1 MDEMEE
7 EIAEEAGRRYP
18 AYNKIVDVLGIN
30 RNAKAM
36 EALAEVLTFPEW
48 CSWSRTRNYFGL
60 WPRDS
65 KTHYQK
71 SKTARQALERL
82 TITIKGY
89 RVKGRDLEKVLKT
102 IWITLK
108 TQKTGHPAC
117 RRTNPE
123 GRSGPII
130 SPATS

>member
-1 MDEMEE
+1 MDVMASK
-7 EIAEEAGRRYP
+7 IAEEAGRRCP
-18 AYNKIVDVLGIN
+18 AYDKVVEVLGIQGN
-30 RNAKAM
+30 PSAL
-36 EALAEVLTFPEW
+36 EALTEVLIYPEW
-48 CSWSRTRNYFGL
+48 SSWRRTRNYFGL

-89 RVKGRDLEKVLKT
+89 RVKGRDLEEVLKT

-108 TQKTGHPAC
+108 TQKTGPPA
-117 RRTNPE
+117 
-123 GRSGPII
+123 
-130 SPATS
+130 